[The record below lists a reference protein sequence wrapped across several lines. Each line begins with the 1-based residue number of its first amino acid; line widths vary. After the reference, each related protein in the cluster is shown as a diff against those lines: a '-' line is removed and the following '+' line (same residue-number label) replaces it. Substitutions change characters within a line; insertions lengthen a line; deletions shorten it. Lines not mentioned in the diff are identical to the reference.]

1 MFSFQTGIWAYWA
14 LPWTVKESSH
24 IHLVVDMASKAKE
37 NKNWKSFL
45 PSKSIGLLWSVK
57 EAGYGGKYSFLRLV
71 LKVTWKICIVVWFTS
86 LCLMPSHSRGLLVW
100 ESKIMATSP
109 FFVVLVLFLIIL
121 LFVQYPSNTM
131 VRAQLDSKGPILT
144 IKCGKDHC
152 VVLEA
157 RHFSHL
163 ASFYSRPG
171 FTKPRFT
178 NLGFDTQGDEYG

>member
-1 MFSFQTGIWAYWA
+1 MCQFTSLLTEHFDYLQKVSVYFGVWRKQGIEGNILSWGLFS
-14 LPWTVKESSH
+14 
-24 IHLVVDMASKAKE
+24 
-37 NKNWKSFL
+37 
-45 PSKSIGLLWSVK
+45 
-57 EAGYGGKYSFLRLV
+57 
-71 LKVTWKICIVVWFTS
+71 VTWKIYMVVWFTS

-109 FFVVLVLFLIIL
+109 FFMVLVLFLIIL

-152 VVLEA
+152 VVLKA

-171 FTKPRFT
+171 FTKPHFT